1 MKDGDDATDI
11 FDDLDKLRAD
21 SGSPA
26 SGGDGSKS
34 IKRKRPARRDKIGE
48 PFAPIPYDRARK
60 LFRHIGGPA
69 WMLLIEL
76 DRLIF
81 ESGGFNPIQ
90 LTTEALEGS
99 GLTRW
104 QKERGLW
111 LLEQAGIITVERKS
125 GRCPLV
131 TLLWYPVKK

>member
-1 MKDGDDATDI
+1 M
-11 FDDLDKLRAD
+11 
-21 SGSPA
+21 P
-26 SGGDGSKS
+26 
-34 IKRKRPARRDKIGE
+34 
-48 PFAPIPYDRARK
+48 
-60 LFRHIGGPA
+60 
-69 WMLLIEL
+69 LIEL

-90 LTTEALEGS
+90 LTTKVLEGS

-111 LLEQAGIITVERKS
+111 IFKRAGIITVERKS